1 MAVYIVNSVYI
12 PECHISSTLFMLHYR
27 DVEKQET
34 VWKYTMECLKDYITD
49 DVMKGLEDPPQDP
62 SGQEE
67 EEAKGE
73 DEAKGDEAAA
83 AAAQP

>member
-1 MAVYIVNSVYI
+1 
-12 PECHISSTLFMLHYR
+12 
-27 DVEKQET
+27 
-34 VWKYTMECLKDYITD
+34 MECLKDYITD
-49 DVMKGLEDPPQDP
+49 DVMKGLEDPPKDP
-62 SGQEE
+62 SGQE